1 MSAQEQMPDFS
12 MDSSSLY
19 IEESITDRRVGA
31 IRRLLPIT
39 ADGSA
44 DESRSVIYSGQTQI
58 MTPAGALPLSFEIE
72 ADSLEQAVN
81 NYGEAAQ
88 AALEKTMEELREM
101 QREAASSI
109 VVPGRGGPQ
118 AGPGGVGGGGIQ
130 MP

>member
-88 AALEKTMEELREM
+88 AALEKTCLLYTSPSPRDH
-101 QREAASSI
+101 
-109 VVPGRGGPQ
+109 
-118 AGPGGVGGGGIQ
+118 
-130 MP
+130 